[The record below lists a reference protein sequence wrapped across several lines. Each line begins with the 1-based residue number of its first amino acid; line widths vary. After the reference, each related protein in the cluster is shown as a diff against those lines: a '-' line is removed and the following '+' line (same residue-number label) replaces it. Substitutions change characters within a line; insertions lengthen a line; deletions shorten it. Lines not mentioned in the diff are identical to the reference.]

1 MIRIL
6 IISLFASILWAG
18 IEDMKTGTWNLQGSS
33 ASSEAKWNVNVRQ
46 MVSGQG
52 ALDILAVQEAGSLPT
67 SVMPTGRTATQG
79 DFNATEYTWNLGTR
93 SRPQIVYV
101 YYAQI
106 DMGANRVNLAIVSQ
120 RMADEIFLLPPPSTL
135 SRPILGISV
144 GGAAFFSAHALA
156 NGGTD
161 APAIVHAV
169 DQFFTTTRMDLINTP
184 WMILGDFNR
193 TPTSLL
199 TTLDLEFRLRVRIIS
214 VDTITQVSARATLD
228 YAVVGHSNR
237 RVIPAPL
244 PAITATTA
252 LGLMLSHLTSD
263 HFPVRF
269 GRF

>member
-6 IISLFASILWAG
+6 IISLLASILWAG
-18 IEDMKTGTWNLQGSS
+18 IENMKTGTWNLQGSS
-33 ASSEAKWNVNVRQ
+33 TSSEAKWNTNIRQ
-46 MVSGQG
+46 MVSGIG
-52 ALDILAVQEAGSLPT
+52 ALDILAIQEAGSLPPSMT
-67 SVMPTGRTATQG
+67 PTGRFTTQG

-93 SRPQIVYV
+93 SRPQTAYV

-120 RMADEIFLLPPPSTL
+120 QRADEIFLLPPPSTL
-135 SRPILGISV
+135 SRPILGIRI
-144 GGAAFFSAHALA
+144 GMDAFFSAHALA

-169 DQFFTTTRMDLINTP
+169 DQFFTTTRADLINTN
-184 WMILGDFNR
+184 WMILADFNR
-193 TPTSLL
+193 SPASLL
-199 TTLDLEFRLRVRIIS
+199 ATLDLEFRLRARIIS
-214 VDTITQVSARATLD
+214 VDTITQISARATLD
-228 YAVVGHSNR
+228 YAVVGQSNR